1 MYKSSS
7 KFHTSNNFLGFF
19 LSQNTAESFSYFS
32 KILSEFSL
40 PITNKGGLVTIIL
53 FISLEFLFRK
63 NERKIINFKSWYLRW
78 FFYFALSFLCFA
90 YFDFFDE
97 MNFIYFNFN
106 VKSLYKKIFLF
117 FFSAFIILLITHF
130 LLVTNFTNVNASI
143 YTEEFNNKIKFFEN
157 SISNNSRINIVI
169 GSSYV
174 GGLNTKS
181 FSKNWTT
188 FNGGG
193 QNIYE
198 SFKFIKYYIGETVID
213 TILIG
218 INPFDF
224 RDTISKGFVNG
235 NSFAFGIDSNN
246 LDILKSRIQN
256 KKNDIYRLRFPNQVN
271 ANSNKQ
277 KINPKY
283 SLPYLDS
290 QTNLFEVDGVPVD
303 NHKIYFGGVGKVPNM
318 KYFNLFY
325 SLAKN
330 HNVTVV
336 CYFSPK
342 SIYWREGIK
351 NLGLDV
357 TWNAVKDSLS
367 KKDVII
373 FDLEN
378 ILGKD
383 IPKTFFVNEDHCS
396 TEGDSIMT
404 QIIKKKLIQ
413 LSGKKSL

>member
-1 MYKSSS
+1 M
-7 KFHTSNNFLGFF
+7 
-19 LSQNTAESFSYFS
+19 LSHFT
-32 KILSEFSL
+32 K
-40 PITNKGGLVTIIL
+40 
-53 FISLEFLFRK
+53 R
-63 NERKIINFKSWYLRW
+63 
-78 FFYFALSFLCFA
+78 FFY
-90 YFDFFDE
+90 
-97 MNFIYFNFN
+97 
-106 VKSLYKKIFLF
+106 
-117 FFSAFIILLITHF
+117 FFSAFILLLITHF
-130 LLVTNFTNVNASI
+130 LLVTNLTDLNASI
-143 YTEEFNNKIKFFEN
+143 TSKDFNVKIKSFEN
-157 SISNNSRINIVI
+157 FISNNSRINLII

-174 GGLNTKS
+174 VGLNTKS
-181 FSKNWTT
+181 FSKNWTG

-198 SFKFIKYYIGETVID
+198 SFKFLKFYIGETVID

-224 RDTISKGFVNG
+224 RDTISNGFVNG
-235 NSFAFGIDSNN
+235 NSFAFGVDSTN
-246 LDILKSRIQN
+246 LDVLKSRIQN
-256 KKNDIYRLRFPNQVN
+256 KKNDIYRLRIPKQVN
-271 ANSNKQ
+271 ASLYKQ

-303 NHKIYFGGVGKVPNM
+303 NHKIYFDGVSKLPNL

-330 HNVTVV
+330 HNITII

-373 FDLEN
+373 FDFEN
-378 ILGKD
+378 ILGND

-396 TEGDSIMT
+396 TEGNSIMT
-404 QIIKKKLIQ
+404 QIIKEKLIQ

>member
-1 MYKSSS
+1 MLNHFTK
-7 KFHTSNNFLGFF
+7 
-19 LSQNTAESFSYFS
+19 
-32 KILSEFSL
+32 
-40 PITNKGGLVTIIL
+40 
-53 FISLEFLFRK
+53 R
-63 NERKIINFKSWYLRW
+63 
-78 FFYFALSFLCFA
+78 FFY
-90 YFDFFDE
+90 
-97 MNFIYFNFN
+97 
-106 VKSLYKKIFLF
+106 
-117 FFSAFIILLITHF
+117 FFSAFITLLITHF

-143 YTEEFNNKIKFFEN
+143 HTEDFNHKIKFFEN
-157 SISNNSRINIVI
+157 SISNNRKINLVI

-174 GGLNTKS
+174 AGLNPKS
-181 FSKNWTT
+181 FSKNWTG

-198 SFKFIKYYIGETVID
+198 SFKFLKYYIEETVID

-224 RDTISKGFVNG
+224 RDTISDNFVNG
-235 NSFAFGIDSNN
+235 NSFAFGIDSTN
-246 LDILKSRIQN
+246 LDILKIRIQN
-256 KKNDIYRLRFPNQVN
+256 KKNDIYRLRIPKQVN
-271 ANSNKQ
+271 ASLYKQ
-277 KINPKY
+277 IINPKY

-303 NHKIYFGGVGKVPNM
+303 NHKIYFGGVSKAPNM

-330 HNVTVV
+330 HNITII

-378 ILGKD
+378 VLGND

-396 TEGDSIMT
+396 AVGNSITT